1 MAASLLP
8 GAFLRQA
15 PALDPADRA
24 IIEHLQEDGR
34 RSFARI
40 ARATGLTEK
49 TVRSRTR
56 HLLGCEIIQIAAVT
70 DPRALGYN
78 SSALLGLVLD
88 PAVAASR
95 TAGKLL
101 AVAAI
106 DYVVVATGRYG
117 LFAEVICHDRREL
130 QDVIE
135 NRIGRIIGIRT
146 IESFPYLSLH
156 YQLANFGA
164 ARRKSLQEA
173 GVVPRALV
181 AMDRDIVKALS
192 QDGRM
197 PLQTV
202 ADRLGISESQVRNRF
217 NAMARQGVV
226 SVIAIVNPMT
236 LGYGTVAWVAVR
248 VGGGVPA
255 RDVADRLSHLS
266 RVTYVAI
273 CAGRFDIFT
282 EIACRDEDE
291 LLAVID
297 DDIRPLDGAMSIEVS
312 IYQHLYY
319 KRLTPVSRGR
329 T

>member
-1 MAASLLP
+1 MQTSLLP

-24 IIEHLQEDGR
+24 IVEHLQEDGR

-49 TVRSRTR
+49 TVRSRVR
-56 HLLGCEIIQIAAVT
+56 HLIHSEVIQIAAVT
-70 DPRALGYN
+70 DPRALGYH

-88 PAVAASR
+88 PAAPASR
-95 TAGKLL
+95 TARKLL
-101 AVAAI
+101 SVAVI

-117 LFAEVICHDRREL
+117 LFAEVICHDRRQL
-130 QDVIE
+130 QDVVE

-164 ARRKSLQEA
+164 ARRKSPQEA
-173 GVVPRALV
+173 GVVPRTLA
-181 AMDRDIVKALS
+181 ATDRDIVKALS
-192 QDGRM
+192 EDGRM
-197 PLQTV
+197 PLQAV

-217 NAMARQGVV
+217 NAMAGDGVV
-226 SVIAIVNPMT
+226 SVIAIVNPMS

-255 RDVADRLSHLS
+255 RDVADGLSGLSH
-266 RVTYVAI
+266 VTYVAI

-282 EIACRDEDE
+282 EIACRDEAE
-291 LLAVID
+291 LLAIID
-297 DDIRPLDGAMSIEVS
+297 DDIRPLDGVMSIEAS
-312 IYQHLYY
+312 IYQHLHY
-319 KRLTPVSRGR
+319 KRLTPVGRSR

>member
-1 MAASLLP
+1 MERSSLP
-8 GAFLRQA
+8 GVFLRQA

-24 IIEHLQEDGR
+24 IVEHLQEDGR

-40 ARATGLTEK
+40 ARATGLAEK
-49 TVRSRTR
+49 TVRSRMR
-56 HLLGCEIIQIAAVT
+56 HLLDAEIIQIAAVT
-70 DPRALGYN
+70 DPRALGYH

-88 PAVAASR
+88 PAAPASE
-95 TAGKLL
+95 TARKLL
-101 AVAAI
+101 SVAVI

-135 NRIGRIIGIRT
+135 NRIGEIGGIRI

-164 ARRKSLQEA
+164 ARRKSLKEA
-173 GVVPRALV
+173 GVVPRILTRT
-181 AMDRDIVKALS
+181 DRDIVKALS
-192 QDGRM
+192 EDGRM
-197 PLQTV
+197 PLQAV

-217 NAMARQGVV
+217 NAMAADGVV
-226 SVIAIVNPMT
+226 SVIAIVNPMS

-255 RDVADRLSHLS
+255 RDVADGLSGLSH
-266 RVTYVAI
+266 VTYVAI
-273 CAGRFDIFT
+273 CAGRFDIFS
-282 EIACRDEDE
+282 EIACRDEAE
-291 LLAVID
+291 LLAIID
-297 DDIRPLDGAMSIEVS
+297 HDIRPLKGVMSIEVS
-312 IYQHLYY
+312 IYQHLHY
-319 KRLTPVSRGR
+319 KRLTPIAAP

>member
-1 MAASLLP
+1 MPP
-8 GAFLRQA
+8 GTFLRQA
-15 PALDPADRA
+15 PTLDPADRA

-34 RSFARI
+34 RPFARI
-40 ARATGLTEK
+40 AGATGLTEK
-49 TVRSRTR
+49 TVRNRTR
-56 HLLGCEIIQIAAVT
+56 HLLESEIIQIAAVT

-101 AVAAI
+101 SVAAI

-130 QDVIE
+130 QDMIE

-164 ARRKSLQEA
+164 AWRKSRQEA
-173 GVVPRALV
+173 GVVPRVLA
-181 AMDRDIVKALS
+181 AMDRDIVKVLS

-217 NAMARQGVV
+217 NTMAAKGIV
-226 SVIAIVNPMT
+226 SVVAIVNPMS
-236 LGYGTVAWVAVR
+236 LGYGAVAWVAVR
-248 VGGGVPA
+248 VGDGVPA
-255 RDVADRLSHLS
+255 RDVADRLSVLP

-282 EIACRDEDE
+282 EIACRDEAE

-297 DDIRPLDGAMSIEVS
+297 DDIRPVDGAMSIEVS
-312 IYQHLYY
+312 IYQHLHY
-319 KRLTPVSRGR
+319 KRLTPVNRAR